1 MSKTTRISPTCT
13 HWGNYRIESDG
24 NKITAVHPY
33 DADTEPTAIG
43 QSLLDA
49 LDEGARIPQPMVRA
63 GYLAKGR
70 ESHGAGRGV
79 DAFVPVSWEVALDL
93 AADALR
99 HNMQEHG
106 PNSIY
111 GGSYGWSS
119 AGRFHH
125 AQSQIHRFLR
135 LNGGYVDSVNSYST
149 AAAEVII
156 KHILGP
162 PLLALLRE
170 TPGPAEIAQHSKT
183 VVLFGGAAVKNA
195 QVNAGGIGNHSP
207 KEQLLKLK
215 QAGVKVVNVSPIRDD
230 VIAEIDADWLACRP
244 GSDVAIMLGMAHTL
258 VTENLHN
265 IAFLEK
271 YTVGFERFLP
281 YLLGDQ
287 DGQAKSA
294 AWAETLSDIP
304 AETIRQLARELA
316 QDCSLIGISWS
327 LQRQEFGEQTWWM
340 ITTLGAMLGH
350 IGLPGGGIGYGYG
363 CIHNMGFG
371 GRKIPNYRMGSFGM
385 GLAER
390 SAPKNAFI
398 PVARHAD
405 MLNNPGAPYQYNGQN
420 LNYPDIKLIY
430 WAGGNPFHHHQDLN
444 ELRRAWQKPET
455 IIVNEAFWT
464 ATARHADIVFPATTS
479 LERNDLGGSSYDDYI
494 SPMRQAVAPYRDSR
508 HDFDIFAG
516 LAKRLGFADDFT
528 CGRNEMEWVQHLYET
543 TRDSAAKKDITL
555 PAFEEF
561 WAGEQF
567 HVGDQ
572 LPDAEFMLEK
582 FRRDPENFPLKTPS
596 GKIEIFSE
604 TIAGYGYEDCQGHA
618 RWYDRKEWLGADRT
632 AAYPLHMMSN
642 QPKTRLHSQYDHGI
656 TSRKHKIQGRERARL
671 NNAEAARRGLTDGQV
686 IRVFNDRGACL
697 AGLEI
702 SDNIRD
708 GILELPTGAWFD
720 PQQVNGENLE
730 VHGNPNVLTPDCGT
744 SRLAQG
750 CSAHSCL
757 VEVEKFEGALPTVS
771 SFEQPLTRDP
781 SPTTK

>member
-1 MSKTTRISPTCT
+1 MSTSNRINPTCT
-13 HWGNYRIESDG
+13 HWGNYLIESDG
-24 NKITAVHPY
+24 CNIKAVHAY
-33 DADTEPTAIG
+33 TVDTEPTEIG

-49 LDEGARIPQPMVRA
+49 LDDGARIPQPMVRA
-63 GYLAKGR
+63 GYLEKGH
-70 ESHGAGRGV
+70 SSDGAGRGV
-79 DAFVPVSWEVALDL
+79 EPFVPVSWELALDL

-99 HNMQEHG
+99 HNIEEHG
-106 PNSIY
+106 PDSIY

-135 LNGGYVDSVNSYST
+135 MNGGYVASVNSYST

-170 TPGPAEIAQHSKT
+170 TPGPAEIAEHSQT

-207 KEQLLKLK
+207 KAQLLKLK
-215 QAGVKVVNVSPIRDD
+215 QAGVRVVNVSPIRDD
-230 VIAEIDADWLACRP
+230 VIAEVGADWLACRP
-244 GSDVAIMLGMAHTL
+244 GSDVAIMLGIAHTL
-258 VTENLHN
+258 VNENLHDTT
-265 IAFLEK
+265 FLNK
-271 YTVGFERFLP
+271 YTVGFEQFLP
-281 YLLGDQ
+281 YLMGEQ
-287 DGQAKSA
+287 DGEAKNA
-294 AWAETLSDIP
+294 GWAEALSEIP
-304 AETIRQLARELA
+304 AETIRELARELA
-316 QDCSLIGISWS
+316 KDRSLIGISWS

-371 GRKIPNYRMGSFGM
+371 GRKIPNYRMGSFGLEI
-385 GLAER
+385 GER
-390 SAPKNAFI
+390 SAPTNAFI

-405 MLNNPGAPYQYNGQN
+405 MLNNPGAAYEYNGQH

-444 ELRRAWQKPET
+444 ELRKAWHKPET
-455 IIVNEAFWT
+455 IIVNESFWT

-479 LERNDLGGSSYDDYI
+479 LERNDLGGSSYDNYI
-494 SPMRQAVAPYRDSR
+494 SPMRQAVAPYKEAR
-508 HDFDIFAG
+508 HDFEIFAE
-516 LAKRLGFADDFT
+516 LAQRLGFREEFT
-528 CGRNEMEWVQHLYET
+528 CGRNEQEWVQHLYQS
-543 TRDSAAKKDITL
+543 TRDSAAKKNIEL
-555 PAFEEF
+555 PPFEEF
-561 WAGEQF
+561 WTGDQL

-582 FRRDPENFPLKTPS
+582 FRRDPEKYPLKTSS
-596 GKIEIFSE
+596 GKIEIYSE
-604 TIAGYGYEDCQGHA
+604 TIASYGYDDCQGHA
-618 RWYDRKEWLGADRT
+618 RWYDREEWLGSERSET
-632 AAYPLHMMSN
+632 YPLHMMSN
-642 QPKTRLHSQYDHGI
+642 QPKTRLHSQYDHAS
-656 TSRKHKIQGRERARL
+656 TSRNHKIRERERARL
-671 NNAEAARRGLTDGQV
+671 NNREAQRRGLADGDV

-702 SDNIRD
+702 SGEIRD
-708 GILELPTGAWFD
+708 GVLELPTGAWFD
-720 PQQVNGENLE
+720 PQKMDGENLE
-730 VHGNPNVLTPDCGT
+730 VHGNPNVLTPDKGT

-757 VEVEKFEGALPTVS
+757 VEVEKFDGPLPPVRV
-771 SFEQPLTRDP
+771 FEQPLTQ
-781 SPTTK
+781 

>member
-1 MSKTTRISPTCT
+1 MSESNQINPTCT

-24 NKITAVHPY
+24 HKITAVHPY
-33 DADTEPTAIG
+33 DVDTEPTEIG

-49 LDEGARIPQPMVRA
+49 LDDGARIPQPMVRA
-63 GYLAKGR
+63 GYLEKGR
-70 ESHGAGRGV
+70 DSDGAGRGV
-79 DAFVPVSWEVALDL
+79 EPFVPVSWETALDL

-99 HNMQEHG
+99 HSMEEHG
-106 PNSIY
+106 PDSIY

-135 LNGGYVDSVNSYST
+135 LNGGYVASVNSYST

-170 TPGPAEIAQHSKT
+170 TPGPAEIAEHSKT

-207 KEQLLKLK
+207 KAQLLKLK
-215 QAGVKVVNVSPIRDD
+215 QADVRVVNISPIRDD
-230 VIAEIDADWLACRP
+230 VIAEVDADWLACRP

-258 VTENLHN
+258 VSENLHN
-265 IAFLEK
+265 LAFLDK
-271 YTVGFERFLP
+271 YTVGFDKFLP
-281 YLLGDQ
+281 YLMGET
-287 DGQAKSA
+287 DGQPKDA
-294 AWAETLSDIP
+294 AWAEGLSEIS

-316 QDCSLIGISWS
+316 TDRSLIGISWS
-327 LQRQEFGEQTWWM
+327 LQRQEYGEQTWWM

-371 GRKIPNYRMGSFGM
+371 GRKIPNYRMGSFGLEP
-385 GLAER
+385 GER
-390 SAPKNAFI
+390 AAPDNAYI

-405 MLNNPGAPYQYNGQN
+405 MLNNPGVPYQYNGQN
-420 LNYPDIKLIY
+420 LVYPDIKLIY

-444 ELRRAWQKPET
+444 ELRKAWQRPET
-455 IIVNEAFWT
+455 IIVNESFWT

-494 SPMRQAVAPYRDSR
+494 SPMRQAVTPYKDAR
-508 HDFDIFAG
+508 HDFNIFAE
-516 LAKRLGFADDFT
+516 LARRLGFDKEFT
-528 CGRNEMEWVQHLYET
+528 CGRDELEWVQHLYET
-543 TRDSAAKKDITL
+543 TREGAAKKDIEL

-561 WAGEQF
+561 WAGEQL

-572 LPDAEFMLEK
+572 LPDAEFMLER
-582 FRRDPENFPLKTPS
+582 FRRDPEKYPLKTPS
-596 GKIEIFSE
+596 GKVEIFSE
-604 TIAGYGYEDCQGHA
+604 TIAGYDYDDCQGHA
-618 RWYDRKEWLGADRT
+618 RWYDRQEWLGADRSDT
-632 AAYPLHMMSN
+632 YPLHMMSN

-656 TSRKHKIQGRERARL
+656 TSRSHKINERERARL
-671 NNAEAARRGLTDGQV
+671 NDREAKHRGLADGDV
-686 IRVFNDRGACL
+686 IKVFNDRGACL

-702 SDNIRD
+702 SADIRD
-708 GILELPTGAWFD
+708 GVLELPTGAWFD
-720 PQQVNGENLE
+720 PQRVNGENLE
-730 VHGNPNVLTPDCGT
+730 VHGNPNVLTPDNGT

-757 VEVEKFEGALPTVS
+757 VEVEKFDGALPPVR
-771 SFEQPLTRDP
+771 SFEQPLTQD
-781 SPTTK
+781 STSTKQ

>member
-1 MSKTTRISPTCT
+1 MSKPKKITPTCT

-24 NKITAVHPY
+24 RDITAVHPY
-33 DADTEPTAIG
+33 DVDTEPTAIG
-43 QSLLDA
+43 QSLLNA
-49 LDEGARIPQPMVRA
+49 MDEGARIPQPMVRA
-63 GYLAKGR
+63 GYLEKVLASNG
-70 ESHGAGRGV
+70 SGRGEEP
-79 DAFVPVSWEVALDL
+79 FVPVSWEVALDL

-99 HNMQEHG
+99 HTMQAHG

-162 PLLALLRE
+162 SLLPLLRE
-170 TPGPAEIAQHSKT
+170 TPGPAEIAEHSKT
-183 VVLFGGAAVKNA
+183 VVLFGGAASKNA

-207 KEQLLKLK
+207 KTQLLKLK
-215 QAGVKVVNVSPIRDD
+215 QAGVRVVNISPIRDD
-230 VIAEIDADWLACRP
+230 IIAEVDADWLACRP

-258 VTENLHN
+258 VSENLHDQ
-265 IAFLEK
+265 AFLDK
-271 YTVGFERFLP
+271 YTVGFSKFLP
-281 YLLGDQ
+281 YLMGET
-287 DGQAKSA
+287 DGQPKDAK
-294 AWAETLSDIP
+294 WAEGLAEIS
-304 AETIRQLARELA
+304 AETISELA
-316 QDCSLIGISWS
+316 QELAKDRSLIGISWS
-327 LQRQEFGEQTWWM
+327 LQRQEYGEQTWWM

-371 GRKIPNYRMGSFGM
+371 GRKIPNYRMGSFGLEI
-385 GLAER
+385 GER
-390 SAPKNAFI
+390 STPDNAFI

-405 MLNNPGAPYQYNGQN
+405 MLNNPGVSYQYNGQN
-420 LNYPDIKLIY
+420 LVYPDIKLIY

-444 ELRRAWQKPET
+444 ELRKAWHKPDT
-455 IIVNEAFWT
+455 IIVNESFWT

-494 SPMRQAVAPYRDSR
+494 SPMRQAVAPYKEAR
-508 HDFDIFAG
+508 HDFDIFSE
-516 LAKRLGFADDFT
+516 LAMRLGFEEEFT
-528 CGRNEMEWVQHLYET
+528 CDRNELEWVEHLYKT
-543 TRDSAAKKDITL
+543 TRDSAAKKNIDL
-555 PAFEEF
+555 PPFEQF
-561 WAGEQF
+561 WKGEQL

-572 LPDAEFMLEK
+572 LPDAEFMLER
-582 FRRDPENFPLKTPS
+582 FRRDPEQYPLKTPS

-618 RWYDRKEWLGADRT
+618 RWYDREEWLGGERADS
-632 AAYPLHMMSN
+632 YPLHMMSN

-656 TSRKHKIQGRERARL
+656 TSRKNKIQERERARL
-671 NNAEAARRGLTDGQV
+671 NRHEAERRGLADGDV

-702 SDNIRD
+702 TDAIRD
-708 GILELPTGAWFD
+708 GVMELPTGAWFD
-720 PQQVNGENLE
+720 PQIVIGEGLE

-757 VEVEKFEGALPTVS
+757 VEVEKFEGILPAVS
-771 SFEQPLTRDP
+771 SFQQPLTENLP
-781 SPTTK
+781 